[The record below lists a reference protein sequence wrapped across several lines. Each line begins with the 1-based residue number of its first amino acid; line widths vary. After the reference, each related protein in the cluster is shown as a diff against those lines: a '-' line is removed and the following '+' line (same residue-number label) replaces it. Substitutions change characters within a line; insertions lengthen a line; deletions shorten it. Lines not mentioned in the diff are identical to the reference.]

1 MRRKVTTISLWIYY
15 LLLFFVICFI
25 AYSWYMSKN
34 TFYLLEDKISLSSNS
49 DYQIIIFDDYGEV
62 DIKSFEFYSS
72 DTSVAKI
79 DENGTVV
86 AVGEGVSLITVK
98 AKGTSTEAK
107 ININVKDMEIETLSF
122 ESDKYVIVIGDIAIY
137 SPLINGNS
145 SNKANLL
152 WSVLDNSIASIDK
165 NGKIIAIKTG
175 KTIINVSNNDE
186 SIKDQANLIVVGS
199 FEEKIDKML
208 EFAAADIEA
217 EKLRLAEEA
226 RLKAEEE
233 ARKKAEEEARRKAEE
248 EAKKPVKPTDPIV
261 DPVEP
266 EEPTDPVEP
275 VVEPV
280 DPPSTSTDK
289 QENTNCPA
297 IGSGCYACTIL
308 EPSSSNK
315 RIYTLFNQL
324 NSYRSSKNISPYVL
338 NSNLSSEAAILL
350 EDIMK
355 NGFTDQD
362 VIYYSAST
370 SDSKIVNDVYNHI
383 ISNAFVNVSVYNKIG
398 IALAI
403 NRKCYPY
410 DTYYWAIIIR

>member
-122 ESDKYVIVIGDIAIY
+122 ESDKYVIVIGDIAVY
-137 SPLINGNS
+137 YPLINGNS

-175 KTIINVSNNDE
+175 ETIINVSNNDG
-186 SIKDQANLIVVGS
+186 SIKDQANLIVVSS
-199 FEEKIDKML
+199 FEEKLDKML
-208 EFAAADIEA
+208 EFAKADIEA
-217 EKLRLAEEA
+217 EKLRLEEEA

-233 ARKKAEEEARRKAEE
+233 ARKKAEEEERKKAEE
-248 EAKKPVKPTDPIV
+248 EAKKPVKPTDPVV
-261 DPVEP
+261 DPVKP
-266 EEPTDPVEP
+266 EEPTDPIDP

-280 DPPSTSTDK
+280 VPPSTSTDK
-289 QENTNCPA
+289 VENTNCPA
-297 IGSGCYACTIL
+297 IGNGCYTCTIL

-315 RIYTLFNQL
+315 RINELLNKINQYRTSKGLNPFTL
-324 NSYRSSKNISPYVL
+324 NSS
-338 NSNLSSEAAILL
+338 LSSEAANGLTDILS
-350 EDIMK
+350 
-355 NGFTDQD
+355 NGYKMQTSLYVHASAYDSS
-362 VIYYSAST
+362 VINISFDEIDGSALLNSSSRT
-370 SDSKIVNDVYNHI
+370 
-383 ISNAFVNVSVYNKIG
+383 KIG
-398 IALAI
+398 IALSI
-403 NRKCYPY
+403 VRNCYAY
-410 DTYYWAIIIR
+410 DEYYWAIIIR